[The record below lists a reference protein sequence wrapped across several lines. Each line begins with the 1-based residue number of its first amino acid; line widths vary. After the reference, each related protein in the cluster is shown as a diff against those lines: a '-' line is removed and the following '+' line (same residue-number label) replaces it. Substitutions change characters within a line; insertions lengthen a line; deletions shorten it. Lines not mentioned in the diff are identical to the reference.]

1 MKVTIPYGSEKT
13 VAFSVPDEN
22 FCELLEPSCPE
33 FENNPEAIIE
43 EALNNP
49 IGTPVLE
56 EVVKGAET
64 VSVICDDMARPTP
77 AYLILPSVMKRLHKA
92 GIKKENIK
100 VIIALGSHRYMTEEE
115 IVQKVGREIYDNY
128 RVVNSEFKDEESLV
142 LMGTA
147 EDGSQIYVTGEA
159 ASTDI
164 RIGIGNI
171 VPHPVMGWSGGG
183 KILFPGISGEK
194 TVALFHIMGGLHPN
208 GNLFGWDESPVR
220 HCIESWVDVIGLD
233 FIINTALTGDF
244 RIYKAV
250 AGHYIKA
257 HREGI
262 KYAKEIWG
270 AKTTKK
276 ADIMIVSSYPADQDF
291 WQSGKGLYS
300 AENGLVDEGGTII
313 LVSPNFEGIGP
324 HPELYEYM
332 GDDNAHEKLVRAK
345 DDDSIPGDRLA
356 MSVGTAMAKMRMR
369 REIIMVSDGIT
380 EADAKACG
388 IGYYPLADLQ
398 KAIDDTIKKYDNPT
412 VSAISHGGEL
422 YVY

>member
-1 MKVTIPYGSEKT
+1 MNITIPYGSDK
-13 VAFSVPDEN
+13 VSFNVPDEN
-22 FCELLEPSCPE
+22 FCELLEPSCPV
-33 FENNPEAIIE
+33 FNNDEDKIIND
-43 EALNNP
+43 ALENP
-49 IGTPVLE
+49 IGTDKLE
-56 EVVKGAET
+56 KIVEGKKT
-64 VSVICDDMARPTP
+64 VSIICDDMARPTP
-77 AYLILPSVMKRLHKA
+77 VYKIMPHVLKRLHNA

-100 VIIALGSHRYMTEEE
+100 IIIALGSHRYMTEDE
-115 IVQKVGREIYDNY
+115 IIAKVGKETYENY
-128 RVVNSEFKDEESLV
+128 TVVNSSFKDENSLV

-147 EDGSQIYVTGEA
+147 EDGSKIYVTGEA
-159 ASTDI
+159 AASEV

-220 HCIESWVDVIGLD
+220 HCIEGWVDVIGLD

-244 RIYKAV
+244 RIYKIV
-250 AGHYIKA
+250 CGHYIKA
-257 HREGI
+257 HRKGVE
-262 KYAKEIWG
+262 YAKEIWG

-313 LVSPNFEGIGP
+313 LVSPNYEGVGP
-324 HPELYEYM
+324 HPELHEYM
-332 GDDNAHEKLVRAK
+332 GDDDAHSKLEKAK
-345 DDDSIPGDRLA
+345 NDDSIPGDRLA
-356 MSVGTAMAKMRMR
+356 MSVGTAMSKMRMR

-380 EADAKACG
+380 KADADACK
-388 IGYYPLADLQ
+388 IGYYPLNELQ
-398 KAIDDTIKKYDNPT
+398 KAIDDTIKKYDNPV

>member
-1 MKVTIPYGSEKT
+1 MNVTIPYGSDS
-13 VAFSVPDEN
+13 VSFSVPDEN

-33 FENNPEAIIE
+33 FENNPEMIIE
-43 EALNNP
+43 EALDHP
-49 IGTPVLE
+49 IGTPLLE
-56 EVVKGAET
+56 EVVKNAET
-64 VSVICDDMARPTP
+64 VSIICDDMSRPTP
-77 AYLILPSVMKRLHKA
+77 VHLILPSVMKRLLKA

-115 IVQKVGREIYDNY
+115 IIQKVGKEIYDNY

-147 EDGSQIYVTGEA
+147 EDGSKIYVTGEA
-159 ASTDI
+159 AGTDI

-194 TVALFHIMGGLHPN
+194 TVALFHILGGLHEN

-250 AGHYIKA
+250 AGHYVKA
-257 HREGI
+257 HREGV

-270 AKTTKK
+270 AKTSKK

-300 AENGLVDEGGTII
+300 AENGLVEKGGTII
-313 LVSPNFEGIGP
+313 LVSPNYEGIGP

-332 GDDNAHEKLVRAK
+332 GDDNAHEKLVKAK

-380 EADAKACG
+380 KADAQSCG
-388 IGYYPLADLQ
+388 IGYYPLCDLQ
-398 KAIDDTIKKYDNPT
+398 KAIDDTIKKYKNPT